1 MLEYR
6 GNEGEIMAPVTID
19 RAIENAAASSKM
31 EGIIIDEN
39 MKSLIKKVIEGN
51 LSIEEAFSL
60 INNNISGE

>member
-1 MLEYR
+1 MLKYK

-60 INNNISGE
+60 INNNIHGE